1 MSAGVQLWRVFSPA
15 TQEAMPWCSTWEKMA
30 AGALACHLLNE
41 IRAPA
46 PGLDPF
52 QGLDIPLIRN
62 IPQPNCPLLALP
74 PEILYVITDNL
85 HSLTDILSLSLT
97 CNPLL
102 SVCLQKLRVSLHDR
116 MKGAWINTPLICLGS
131 LTDVNADLPP
141 HIQEIDAALE
151 LPTQIKDTVYFRTYR
166 SGDRRHTYDR
176 FETTHILLK
185 NYDKFDLSDDRIAD
199 NRMMIP
205 LAFQRNQ
212 RNKFPVSPLDFLI
225 SLTSELPGWTRRL
238 VNRATDLD
246 KGVLRLY
253 SQTANYV
260 VRNLSRK
267 EYIPFTIGKTLK
279 SEIESVFYRSQIIPI
294 DQAVTIVFI
303 FLITW
308 SPSLQGLEDE
318 TVRKN
323 VTEIHG
329 LWAGDCFDVCEVEE
343 LKDGW
348 RSVEEETLLSF
359 RLYLPKMYKNMY
371 GLDAWGEPQPGR
383 LAVPS
388 LF

>member
-30 AGALACHLLNE
+30 AGALSCHLLNE

-141 HIQEIDAALE
+141 QIQEIDTSLE
-151 LPTQIKDTVYFRTYR
+151 MSTQLKDTVYFRTYR

-185 NYDKFDLSDDRIAD
+185 NYDKFDLSDDRIID
-199 NRMMIP
+199 NRMMVP

-212 RNKFPVSPLDFLI
+212 RNKIPTSPLDFLI
-225 SLTSELPGWTRRL
+225 SLTSQLPGWTR
-238 VNRATDLD
+238 
-246 KGVLRLY
+246 
-253 SQTANYV
+253 
-260 VRNLSRK
+260 
-267 EYIPFTIGKTLK
+267 
-279 SEIESVFYRSQIIPI
+279 RSQIIPI

-323 VTEIHG
+323 VAEIHG
-329 LWAGDCFDVCEVEE
+329 LWAGDCFDVCEVGE

-348 RSVEEETLLSF
+348 KSVEEETLLSF

-371 GLDAWGEPQPGR
+371 GLDAWGEPQPNR